1 MKCFRNCNK
10 FDKLECIYVVIH
22 LLVFSIIV
30 ASSIILI
37 VKFVSSSVLKVI
49 VSIIVVV
56 IQAYVYERIGFI
68 IEGFLDKIL
77 KDQDD
82 SMINNLQIN
91 EILNKFTNDC
101 EEDITVQDY
110 NKAVYKLLINSNISQ
125 EKAIVIMRKIKKKE
139 IEAGLYKNSKIKKE
153 LIKNLR

>member
-91 EILNKFTNDC
+91 EILNNFTNDC